1 MELSVFKMGKY
12 PTAELLI
19 LVFLAFCSYIPVV
32 FFPKYPFI
40 APIFSLAILIFYCQ
54 FFYKNTGKEF
64 SSVLRYL
71 LAGEAGG
78 FIGLIGF
85 LSELVLLNLLAQ
97 YIGNIIANADII
109 KNLLLAFV
117 TILNMFSVGFAF
129 VYYFD
134 KQLSNVPPGVRSPR
148 SVLIFALSKPGE
160 KIDQEKYKNIR
171 EKYKNISENFP
182 FNYKPIYDLLEFHK
196 DVLKEIHVLY
206 SSEVEREGGFKHLDN
221 ILIHLGIYEKL
232 KKYEKYKCDFN
243 SENDIKDK
251 IAEISMH
258 IRKHEDKDISIYISG
273 GTSLIT
279 AFLTMLGLEKD
290 RQIEYLDQST
300 STIKSIEISKEDALL
315 FIKSLA
321 LE

>member
-1 MELSVFKMGKY
+1 MELSVIKMGKH
-12 PTAELLI
+12 PTAELLV
-19 LVFLAFCSYIPVV
+19 LVLLAFFSYAPVV

-40 APIFSLAILIFYCQ
+40 VPIISLVLTFLYYQC
-54 FFYKNTGKEF
+54 FYKNTGKEF
-64 SSVLRYL
+64 SGVLRYL

-97 YIGNIIANADII
+97 YIGNIIASADII
-109 KNLLLAFV
+109 KNLFLAFV
-117 TILNMFSVGFAF
+117 TILNMFFVAFAF

-196 DVLKEIHVLY
+196 DVLEEIHVLY
-206 SSEVEREGGFKHLDN
+206 SHEAEGGFKHLDN
-221 ILIHLGIYEKL
+221 ILNHLGIHNKL
-232 KKYEKYKCDFN
+232 KYEKYECDFN
-243 SENDIKDK
+243 NEHAIKDK

-258 IRKHEDKDISIYISG
+258 IKNHEDKDISIYISS

>member
-1 MELSVFKMGKY
+1 MELSAIKEHKY
-12 PTAELLI
+12 SIKLSLLV
-19 LVFLAFCSYIPVV
+19 LLAFCSYAPVV
-32 FFPKYPFI
+32 FFPKYPLI
-40 APIFSLAILIFYCQ
+40 APIFSLAILIFYRQ

-78 FIGLIGF
+78 FIGIIGF

-97 YIGNIIANADII
+97 YIGNIIANADVI
-109 KNLLLAFV
+109 KNISLAFV

-134 KQLSNVPPGVRSPR
+134 KQLSNVPTGVRSPR
-148 SVLIFALSKPGE
+148 SVLIFALSKPGRNTD
-160 KIDQEKYKNIR
+160 K
-171 EKYKNISENFP
+171 EKYKNISEDFP
-182 FNYKPIYDLLEFHK
+182 SNYEPIYDLLEFHK

-206 SSEVEREGGFKHLDN
+206 SPEVEREGGFKHLDN
-221 ILIHLGIYEKL
+221 ILIHLGIHNKL
-232 KKYEKYKCDFN
+232 KYKKYECDFN
-243 SENDIKDK
+243 NENYIKDK

-258 IRKHEDKDISIYISG
+258 IKNHEDKDISIYISG

>member
-1 MELSVFKMGKY
+1 MELSVFKMGKC

-19 LVFLAFCSYIPVV
+19 LVFLAFCSYAPVV
-32 FFPKYPFI
+32 FFPKYPLI
-40 APIFSLAILIFYCQ
+40 APIFSLAILIFYRQ

-71 LAGEAGG
+71 LVGEGGG
-78 FIGLIGF
+78 FIGIIGF

-97 YIGNIIANADII
+97 YIGNIIANADVI
-109 KNLLLAFV
+109 KNISLAIV
-117 TILNMFSVGFAF
+117 TILNMFSVAFAF

-134 KQLSNVPPGVRSPR
+134 KQLSNVPTGVRSPR
-148 SVLIFALSKPGE
+148 SVLIFALSKPGRNTD
-160 KIDQEKYKNIR
+160 K
-171 EKYKNISENFP
+171 EKYKNISEDFP
-182 FNYKPIYDLLEFHK
+182 LNYEPIYDLLEFHK

-206 SSEVEREGGFKHLDN
+206 SPEAEGGFKHLDN
-221 ILIHLGIYEKL
+221 ILNHLGIYEKL
-232 KKYEKYKCDFN
+232 KYEKYECDFN
-243 SENDIKDK
+243 NENAIKDK

-258 IRKHEDKDISIYISG
+258 IRKHEDKDISIYISS

>member
-1 MELSVFKMGKY
+1 
-12 PTAELLI
+12 
-19 LVFLAFCSYIPVV
+19 
-32 FFPKYPFI
+32 
-40 APIFSLAILIFYCQ
+40 
-54 FFYKNTGKEF
+54 KNTGKEF

-85 LSELVLLNLLAQ
+85 LSELVLSNLLAQ
-97 YIGNIIANADII
+97 YIGNIIANTDII
-109 KNLLLAFV
+109 KNISLAFV
-117 TILNMFSVGFAF
+117 TILNMLSVAFAF

-134 KQLSNVPPGVRSPR
+134 KQISNLPPGVKSPR
-148 SVLIFALSKPGE
+148 SVLIFALSKPVG
-160 KIDQEKYKNIR
+160 KTGK
-171 EKYKNISENFP
+171 EKYKNISEDFP
-182 FNYKPIYDLLEFHK
+182 LNYEPIYDLLEFHK
-196 DVLKEIHVLY
+196 DVLKEIHILY
-206 SSEVEREGGFKHLDN
+206 SPEAERGFKHLDN
-221 ILIHLGIYEKL
+221 ILNRLGIYKKL
-232 KKYEKYKCDFN
+232 KYEKYECDFN
-243 SENDIKDK
+243 NENAIKDK

-258 IRKHEDKDISIYISG
+258 IRKHEDKDISIYISS

>member
-1 MELSVFKMGKY
+1 MELSAIKEHKY
-12 PTAELLI
+12 SIKLSLLV
-19 LVFLAFCSYIPVV
+19 LLAFFSYAPAV
-32 FFPKYPFI
+32 FFPKYSLI
-40 APIFSLAILIFYCQ
+40 APIFSLAILIFYYKL
-54 FFYKNTGKEF
+54 FYKNTGKEF

-85 LSELVLLNLLAQ
+85 LSELVLSNLLAQ
-97 YIGNIIANADII
+97 YIGNIIANADVI
-109 KNLLLAFV
+109 KNISLASV
-117 TILNMFSVGFAF
+117 TILNMFSVAFAF

-148 SVLIFALSKPGE
+148 SVLIFALSKPGRE
-160 KIDQEKYKNIR
+160 IDE

-206 SSEVEREGGFKHLDN
+206 SPEAEGGFKHLDN
-221 ILIHLGIYEKL
+221 ILNHLGIHNKL
-232 KKYEKYKCDFN
+232 KYKKYECDFN
-243 SENDIKDK
+243 NENSIKDK
-251 IAEISMH
+251 IAEISKH
-258 IRKHEDKDISIYISG
+258 IKNHEDKDVSIYISG

-300 STIKSIEISKEDALL
+300 SIIKSIEISKEDALL

>member
-1 MELSVFKMGKY
+1 MKY
-12 PTAELLI
+12 SIKLFL
-19 LVFLAFCSYIPVV
+19 LVFLAFFSYAPAV

-40 APIFSLAILIFYCQ
+40 APIFSLAILIFYRQ
-54 FFYKNTGKEF
+54 FFYQNTGKEF
-64 SSVLRYL
+64 SSILRYL

-78 FIGLIGF
+78 FTGLIGF
-85 LSELVLLNLLAQ
+85 LSELVLSNLLAQ

-109 KNLLLAFV
+109 KNISLASV
-117 TILNMFSVGFAF
+117 TILNMFSVAFAF

-148 SVLIFALSKPGE
+148 SVLIFALSKPGGKTDE
-160 KIDQEKYKNIR
+160 EKYKNIG
-171 EKYKNISENFP
+171 EDFPSNFE
-182 FNYKPIYDLLEFHK
+182 PIYDLLEFHK

-206 SSEVEREGGFKHLDN
+206 SPEAEGGFKHLDN
-221 ILIHLGIYEKL
+221 IFNHLGIYEKL
-232 KKYEKYKCDFN
+232 KYKKYKCDFN
-243 SENDIKDK
+243 NENSIKDK

-258 IRKHEDKDISIYISG
+258 IRKHEDKGISIYISA

>member
-1 MELSVFKMGKY
+1 MELSVIKNYKY
-12 PTAELLI
+12 SIKLFLLV
-19 LVFLAFCSYIPVV
+19 LLAFFSYAPVA
-32 FFPKYPFI
+32 FFPKYPYI
-40 APIFSLAILIFYCQ
+40 PPIFSFIFSSAILIFYCKL
-54 FFYKNTGKEF
+54 FYKNTGKEF

-97 YIGNIIANADII
+97 YIGNIIAGVDVI
-109 KNLLLAFV
+109 KNISLAFV
-117 TILNMFSVGFAF
+117 TIFNMFSVGFAF

-148 SVLIFALSKPGE
+148 SVLIFALSKPRG
-160 KIDQEKYKNIR
+160 KTDK
-171 EKYKNISENFP
+171 EKYKNISEDFP
-182 FNYKPIYDLLEFHK
+182 SNYEPIYDLLEFHK
-196 DVLKEIHVLY
+196 DVLEEIHVLY
-206 SSEVEREGGFKHLDN
+206 SPESDLNHLNN
-221 ILIHLGIYEKL
+221 ILKHLGIYEKL
-232 KKYEKYKCDFN
+232 KYEKLKYEKYKCDFDN
-243 SENDIKDK
+243 EKDIKDK

-290 RQIEYLDQST
+290 RQIEYLVQSGQST
-300 STIKSIEISKEDALL
+300 SIIKSIEISKEDALL

>member
-19 LVFLAFCSYIPVV
+19 LVLLAFFCSYAPVV
-32 FFPKYPFI
+32 FFPKYPLI
-40 APIFSLAILIFYCQ
+40 APIFSLVILIFYCQ
-54 FFYKNTGKEF
+54 LFYKNTGKEF

-78 FIGLIGF
+78 LIGLIGF
-85 LSELVLLNLLAQ
+85 LSELVLSNLLAQ
-97 YIGNIIANADII
+97 YIGNIIANADIS
-109 KNLLLAFV
+109 KNISLASV
-117 TILNMFSVGFAF
+117 TILNMFSVAFAF

-148 SVLIFALSKPGE
+148 SVLIFALSKPGG
-160 KIDQEKYKNIR
+160 KIDEEKYKNM
-171 EKYKNISENFP
+171 SENFP

-206 SSEVEREGGFKHLDN
+206 SPEAEGGFKHLDN
-221 ILIHLGIYEKL
+221 ILNHLGIYEKL
-232 KKYEKYKCDFN
+232 KYEKYKCDFN
-243 SENDIKDK
+243 NENAIKDK
-251 IAEISMH
+251 IAEISKH

-279 AFLTMLGLEKD
+279 AFLTILGLEKD

-300 STIKSIEISKEDALL
+300 SIIKSIEISKEDALL

>member
-19 LVFLAFCSYIPVV
+19 LVLLAFFCSYAPVV
-32 FFPKYPFI
+32 FFPKYPLI
-40 APIFSLAILIFYCQ
+40 APIFSSVILIFYRQ
-54 FFYKNTGKEF
+54 LFYKNTGKEF
-64 SSVLRYL
+64 SGVLRYL

-85 LSELVLLNLLAQ
+85 LSELVLSNLLAQ
-97 YIGNIIANADII
+97 YIGNIIANADIS
-109 KNLLLAFV
+109 KNISLASV
-117 TILNMFSVGFAF
+117 TILNMFSVAFAF

-148 SVLIFALSKPGE
+148 SVLIFALSKPGG
-160 KIDQEKYKNIR
+160 KIDE

-182 FNYKPIYDLLEFHK
+182 SNYKPIYDLLEFHK

-206 SSEVEREGGFKHLDN
+206 SPESDLNHLNN
-221 ILIHLGIYEKL
+221 ILKHLGIYEKL
-232 KKYEKYKCDFN
+232 KYEKYECDFN
-243 SENDIKDK
+243 NEIYIKDK
-251 IAEISMH
+251 IAEISKH
-258 IRKHEDKDISIYISG
+258 IKNHEDKDISIYISG

-290 RQIEYLDQST
+290 RQIEYLEQYLGQSN

-315 FIKSLA
+315 FIRSLA

>member
-1 MELSVFKMGKY
+1 MELSVIKNYEYSIKLF
-12 PTAELLI
+12 I
-19 LVFLAFCSYIPVV
+19 LVFLTFCSYAPAV
-32 FFPKYPFI
+32 FFPKYPLI
-40 APIFSLAILIFYCQ
+40 ATIFSSAILIFYYER
-54 FFYKNTGKEF
+54 FYKNTGKEF

-85 LSELVLLNLLAQ
+85 LSELVLSNLLAQ
-97 YIGNIIANADII
+97 YIGNIIANTDII
-109 KNLLLAFV
+109 KNISLAFV
-117 TILNMFSVGFAF
+117 TILNMLSVAFAF

-134 KQLSNVPPGVRSPR
+134 KQISNLPPGVKSPR
-148 SVLIFALSKPGE
+148 SVLIFALSKPVG
-160 KIDQEKYKNIR
+160 KTGK
-171 EKYKNISENFP
+171 EKYKNISEDFP
-182 FNYKPIYDLLEFHK
+182 LNYEPIYDLLEFHK
-196 DVLKEIHVLY
+196 DVLKEIHILY
-206 SSEVEREGGFKHLDN
+206 SPEAERGFKHLDN
-221 ILIHLGIYEKL
+221 ILNRLGIYEKL
-232 KKYEKYKCDFN
+232 KYEKYECDFN
-243 SENDIKDK
+243 NENAIKDK

-258 IRKHEDKDISIYISG
+258 IRKHEDKDISIYISS

-290 RQIEYLDQST
+290 RQMEYLDQST

>member
-1 MELSVFKMGKY
+1 MELSVIKNYEYSIKLF
-12 PTAELLI
+12 I
-19 LVFLAFCSYIPVV
+19 LVFLTFCSYAPAV
-32 FFPKYPFI
+32 FFPKYPLI
-40 APIFSLAILIFYCQ
+40 APIFSSAILIFYYER
-54 FFYKNTGKEF
+54 FYKNTGKEF

-97 YIGNIIANADII
+97 YIGNIIANADVI
-109 KNLLLAFV
+109 KNISLAIV
-117 TILNMFSVGFAF
+117 TILNMFSVAFAF

-134 KQLSNVPPGVRSPR
+134 KQLSNVPTGVRSPR
-148 SVLIFALSKPGE
+148 SVLIFALSKPGRNTD
-160 KIDQEKYKNIR
+160 K
-171 EKYKNISENFP
+171 EKYKNISEDFP
-182 FNYKPIYDLLEFHK
+182 LNYEPIYDLLEFHK

-206 SSEVEREGGFKHLDN
+206 SPEAEGGFKHLDN
-221 ILIHLGIYEKL
+221 ILNHLGIYEKL
-232 KKYEKYKCDFN
+232 KYEKYKCDFN
-243 SENDIKDK
+243 NENAIKDK

-258 IRKHEDKDISIYISG
+258 VKNHKDKDISIYISG

-290 RQIEYLDQST
+290 RQMEYLDQST

>member
-1 MELSVFKMGKY
+1 MIKKYKY
-12 PTAELLI
+12 PAALFSWVL
-19 LVFLAFCSYIPVV
+19 FLAFCSYAPVV
-32 FFPKYPFI
+32 FFPKYPLI
-40 APIFSLAILIFYCQ
+40 VPIISLVLTFLYYQC
-54 FFYKNTGKEF
+54 FYKNTGKEF
-64 SSVLRYL
+64 SGVLRYL

-97 YIGNIIANADII
+97 YIGNIIVNADVI
-109 KNLLLAFV
+109 KNISLVIV

-160 KIDQEKYKNIR
+160 KIDQEKYKDIR

-221 ILIHLGIYEKL
+221 ILNHLGIYEKL

-258 IRKHEDKDISIYISG
+258 IRKHEDKDISIYISS

-290 RQIEYLDQST
+290 RQIEYLVQSGQST
-300 STIKSIEISKEDALL
+300 SIIKSIEISKEDALL

>member
-1 MELSVFKMGKY
+1 MELSVIKNYEYSIKLF
-12 PTAELLI
+12 I
-19 LVFLAFCSYIPVV
+19 LVFLTFCSYAPAV
-32 FFPKYPFI
+32 FFPKYPLI
-40 APIFSLAILIFYCQ
+40 APIFSSAILIFYRQ

-71 LAGEAGG
+71 LAGEGGG
-78 FIGLIGF
+78 FIGIIGF

-97 YIGNIIANADII
+97 YIGNIIANADVI
-109 KNLLLAFV
+109 KNISLAIV

-134 KQLSNVPPGVRSPR
+134 KQLSNVPTGVRSPR

-160 KIDQEKYKNIR
+160 KKDQEKYKNIR
-171 EKYKNISENFP
+171 EKYKNIRENFP
-182 FNYKPIYDLLEFHK
+182 INYEPIYDLLEFHK

-206 SSEVEREGGFKHLDN
+206 SPEAEGGFKHLDN
-221 ILIHLGIYEKL
+221 ILNHLSVYEKL
-232 KKYEKYKCDFN
+232 KYEKYKCDFN
-243 SENDIKDK
+243 NENAIKDK
-251 IAEISMH
+251 IAEISKH
-258 IRKHEDKDISIYISG
+258 IKNHEDKDISIYISA

-290 RQIEYLDQST
+290 RQIEYLDQSN

>member
-1 MELSVFKMGKY
+1 
-12 PTAELLI
+12 
-19 LVFLAFCSYIPVV
+19 
-32 FFPKYPFI
+32 
-40 APIFSLAILIFYCQ
+40 
-54 FFYKNTGKEF
+54 
-64 SSVLRYL
+64 

-85 LSELVLLNLLAQ
+85 LSELVLSNLLAQ

-109 KNLLLAFV
+109 KNISLAFV
-117 TILNMFSVGFAF
+117 TIFNMFSVGFAF

-134 KQLSNVPPGVRSPR
+134 KQLSNVPPGIRSPR
-148 SVLIFALSKPGE
+148 SVLIFALSKPGRNTD
-160 KIDQEKYKNIR
+160 K
-171 EKYKNISENFP
+171 EKYKNISEDFP
-182 FNYKPIYDLLEFHK
+182 SNYEPIYDLLEFHK

-206 SSEVEREGGFKHLDN
+206 SPEVEREGGFKHLDN

-251 IAEISMH
+251 IAEISKH
-258 IRKHEDKDISIYISG
+258 IKKHKDKDISIYISG

>member
-1 MELSVFKMGKY
+1 MELSVIKKYKY
-12 PTAELLI
+12 PAALFSWVL
-19 LVFLAFCSYIPVV
+19 FLAFCSYAPVV

-40 APIFSLAILIFYCQ
+40 VLIISLVLTFLYYQC
-54 FFYKNTGKEF
+54 FYKNTGKEF
-64 SSVLRYL
+64 SSILRYL

-97 YIGNIIANADII
+97 YIGNIIANTDII
-109 KNLLLAFV
+109 KNISLAFV

-134 KQLSNVPPGVRSPR
+134 KQLSNVPPGVRNPR
-148 SVLIFALSKPGE
+148 SVLIFALSKPGP
-160 KIDQEKYKNIR
+160 KKTGK
-171 EKYKNISENFP
+171 EKYKNISEDFP
-182 FNYKPIYDLLEFHK
+182 ENHEPIYDLLEFHK

-206 SSEVEREGGFKHLDN
+206 SPESDLNLLDN

-232 KKYEKYKCDFN
+232 KKYEKYECDFN
-243 SENDIKDK
+243 NEHAIKDK
-251 IAEISMH
+251 IAEISKH
-258 IRKHEDKDISIYISG
+258 IKKHKDKDISIYISG

-290 RQIEYLDQST
+290 RQIEYLEQYPDQRT

>member
-1 MELSVFKMGKY
+1 MELSVIKNYKY
-12 PTAELLI
+12 SIKLSLLV
-19 LVFLAFCSYIPVV
+19 LLAFFSSYAPAV
-32 FFPKYPFI
+32 FFPQYPLI

-54 FFYKNTGKEF
+54 FFYKKTGKEF
-64 SSVLRYL
+64 SGVLRYL

-78 FIGLIGF
+78 LIGLIGF
-85 LSELVLLNLLAQ
+85 LSELVLSNLLAQ

-109 KNLLLAFV
+109 KNISLASV
-117 TILNMFSVGFAF
+117 TILNMFSVAFAF

-160 KIDQEKYKNIR
+160 KIDQEKYKNI
-171 EKYKNISENFP
+171 SENFP

-206 SSEVEREGGFKHLDN
+206 SPEAEGGFKHLDN
-221 ILIHLGIYEKL
+221 ILNHLGIHNKL
-232 KKYEKYKCDFN
+232 KYKKYECDFN
-243 SENDIKDK
+243 DENAIKDK
-251 IAEISMH
+251 IAEISKH
-258 IRKHEDKDISIYISG
+258 IKNHEDKDISIYISG